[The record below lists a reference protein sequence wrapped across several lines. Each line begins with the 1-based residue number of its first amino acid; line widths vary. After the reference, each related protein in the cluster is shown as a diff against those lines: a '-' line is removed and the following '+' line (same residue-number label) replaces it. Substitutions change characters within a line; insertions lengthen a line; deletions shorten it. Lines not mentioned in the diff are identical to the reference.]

1 MKTSADL
8 QYVEKSP
15 TVSGDDLDSAIKR
28 LYQLHLSTSEAE
40 VTQNVGTHFQFKVL
54 LPLVLVDNFKITIK
68 ELNSYGDLVEEGPL
82 LLEFPGPALD
92 VVLNQHLGKYSLGN
106 SRSVVPSEATCKFDS
121 KGMQPI
127 DQNENSHHQFEERIY
142 QDNLEFISE
151 VLTHEEEIFCLP
163 PAPPILSPNPV
174 ETSRTGS
181 NNHNEAACIMSC
193 TMSHMEIKSSKQ
205 RQKWEWVSI
214 VPDLVPGPEVCPDAI
229 VTCYEM
235 YKRNKSPSSTF
246 MLNARKHLLHLGWK
260 IDFVNDGKPR
270 MHYTSPDGIIYY
282 SIRVLC
288 LEIGSERPF
297 LSPSEIRKVL

>member
-1 MKTSADL
+1 MSDEIVTGIHML
-8 QYVEKSP
+8 
-15 TVSGDDLDSAIKR
+15 R
-28 LYQLHLSTSEAE
+28 LTRYWDE
-40 VTQNVGTHFQFKVL
+40 VTDEWEPQESWFFL
-54 LPLVLVDNFKITIK
+54 ELIEAVLVDNFKITIK

-82 LLEFPGPALD
+82 LPEFQGLALD
-92 VVLNQHLGKYSLGN
+92 VVLNQHLGKIFA
-106 SRSVVPSEATCKFDS
+106 R
-121 KGMQPI
+121 
-127 DQNENSHHQFEERIY
+127 HHQFEERIY
-142 QDNLEFISE
+142 QDNLEFISD
-151 VLTHEEEIFCLP
+151 VLTREEEIFCVP
-163 PAPPILSPNPV
+163 PTLPILSPNPV

-181 NNHNEAACIMSC
+181 NNHNETACIISS

-214 VPDLVPGPEVCPDAI
+214 VPDLVPGPEVCPDAT

-270 MHYTSPDGIIYY
+270 MRYNSPDGIIYY

-288 LEIGSERPF
+288 SEIGSERPF
-297 LSPSEIRKVL
+297 LSTSEIRKVL